1 MAVDCYDSSAYL
13 EWGMGQKNRPA
24 GSKTRAQREQSA
36 LLLARTLVDRT
47 RALYRE
53 LELRTGAPVQAHRA
67 LAGIAAN
74 PGIPASQLAD
84 SLGMQRSALSH
95 LLRALAKQGWIE
107 RRRSDDDQRSVR
119 LFVTAAGN
127 GVVGA
132 TAGRIVGVLQHAVEQ
147 LDAKHLSELESSLGA
162 LLKHIDDPSPGITSS
177 ADRRRSAG
185 RRT

>member
-1 MAVDCYDSSAYL
+1 MAVDCYDSATYL
-13 EWGMGQKNRPA
+13 EWDMGQKNRPA
-24 GSKTRAQREQSA
+24 GIRTRAQREQSA

-67 LAGIAAN
+67 LAGISAN
-74 PGIPASQLAD
+74 PGIPASQLAE

-95 LLRALAKQGWIE
+95 LLRTLAKEGWIE

-132 TAGRIVGVLQHAVEQ
+132 TSGRIVGVLQHAVEQ
-147 LDAKHLSELESSLGA
+147 LDARHLLELERSLGA
-162 LLKHIDDPSPGITSS
+162 LLKHIDGPSPDIILS
-177 ADRRRSAG
+177 ADRRRSS
-185 RRT
+185 RRKT